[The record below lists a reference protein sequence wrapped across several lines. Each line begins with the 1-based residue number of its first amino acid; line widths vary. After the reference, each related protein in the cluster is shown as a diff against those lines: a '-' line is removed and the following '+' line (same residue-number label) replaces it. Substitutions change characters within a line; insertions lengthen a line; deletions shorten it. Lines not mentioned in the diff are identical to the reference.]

1 MRFGCKVHELV
12 FGHPKEAAQGLN
24 YFLGVRDEVLYDGL
38 RRGVGAIVDEIHMHG
53 TDVDREC
60 LDYCLNQRAGSSA
73 LVFSNSPYPR
83 DCDEHG
89 VRPE

>member
-1 MRFGCKVHELV
+1 MYMGGGRGVH
-12 FGHPKEAAQGLN
+12 GRGLDC
-24 YFLGVRDEVLYDGL
+24 DEVLYDGL